1 MDDVIIA
8 VVGIVATFGVPLV
21 WILTTHQ
28 RKMAEL
34 IHNTH
39 QNQLNANN
47 DALASEV
54 RDLKQLV
61 YQQSIALDNLSN
73 EVRRNASPQQTGS
86 ISSRLGQQ

>member
-1 MDDVIIA
+1 MGDVIIA
-8 VVGIVATFGVPLV
+8 VVGIGAIFGVPVV

-34 IHNTH
+34 IHSTN
-39 QNQLNANN
+39 QNQTNANN
-47 DALASEV
+47 ESLAAEM

-73 EVRRNASPQQTGS
+73 EVRKNASSQQSDS
-86 ISSRLGQQ
+86 ITTRLGQQ